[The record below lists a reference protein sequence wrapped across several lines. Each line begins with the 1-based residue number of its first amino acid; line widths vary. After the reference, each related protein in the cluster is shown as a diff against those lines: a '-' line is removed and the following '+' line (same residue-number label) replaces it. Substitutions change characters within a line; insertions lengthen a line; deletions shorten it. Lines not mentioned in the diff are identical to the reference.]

1 MKESKLLYFILTITS
16 LILVVILTCN
26 YLFENYELNGKTKI
40 IKEYNELV
48 LNNIKMDYDTT
59 TSIMLNNE
67 EKEITIKIPNLNEY
81 KNKNQIVFDLTNIGN
96 KDIVIK
102 ETKIE
107 NISSNVLL
115 NYLSV
120 STSIKN
126 YTLIKGGETKKVT
139 IDISYLNKT
148 NMKQPYYNFNVKFI
162 ID

>member
-1 MKESKLLYFILTITS
+1 MKENKLLYFILTITS
-16 LILVVILTCN
+16 LILVIILTCN
-26 YLFENYELNGKTKI
+26 YLFEHYELNGKTKI

-67 EKEITIKIPNLNEY
+67 KKEITIKIPNLNEY

-120 STSIKN
+120 DTSIKK
-126 YTLIKGGETKKVT
+126 YTLIKGEETEKVT

-148 NMKQPYYNFNVKFI
+148 NMKQPYYNFNIKFI

>member
-107 NISSNVLL
+107 NIS
-115 NYLSV
+115 
-120 STSIKN
+120 
-126 YTLIKGGETKKVT
+126 
-139 IDISYLNKT
+139 
-148 NMKQPYYNFNVKFI
+148 
-162 ID
+162 